1 MRLREI
7 SGGYAIARLDA
18 GDAIP
23 SWARGAFVSITRTHG
38 ELSIV
43 CDESAMPEGVAADRG
58 WRCLEIEGPLPLDQ
72 IGIAAAVTTVLADA
86 GVSVFPIATYDTDY
100 VLVKEQKL
108 ERAVAA
114 LRGAGHDVVAL

>member
-7 SGGYAIARLDA
+7 TGEYAIARLDA

-43 CDESAMPEGVAADRG
+43 CDESAMPEGVAADRE
-58 WRCLEIEGPLPLDQ
+58 WRCLEIEGPIPLDQ
-72 IGIAAAVTTVLADA
+72 IGIAATVTRVLA
-86 GVSVFPIATYDTDY
+86 GVSVFLIATHDTDY
-100 VLVKEQKL
+100 VLVKEQKM
-108 ERAVAA
+108 ERALAA

>member
-7 SGGYAIARLDA
+7 SGEYAIARLDA

-23 SWARGAFVSITRTHG
+23 TWARGAFVSITRTHG

-58 WRCLEIEGPLPLDQ
+58 WRCLEIEGPIPLDQ
-72 IGIAAAVTTVLADA
+72 IGIAAAITKILADA
-86 GVSVFPIATYDTDY
+86 GVSVFLIATHDTDY
-100 VLVKEQKL
+100 VLVKEQKM
-108 ERAVAA
+108 EHAVAA
-114 LRGAGHDVVAL
+114 LRGAGHEVAVL

>member
-7 SGGYAIARLDA
+7 TGEYAIARLDA

-23 SWARGAFVSITRTHG
+23 AWARGAFVSITRTHG

-43 CDESAMPEGVAADRG
+43 CDESAMPEGVAADRL
-58 WRCLEIEGPLPLDQ
+58 WRCLEIEGPIPLDK
-72 IGIAAAVTTVLADA
+72 IGIAAAITTVLADA
-86 GVSVFPIATYDTDY
+86 AVSVFLIATYDTDY
-100 VLVKEQKL
+100 VLVKEQKM

-114 LRGAGHDVVAL
+114 LRSAGHEVAVL